1 MSEKVEIKVV
11 SKEKDISITFIM
23 NKEDFLDAILKKLTD
38 DAYITNWILGRAYEI
53 QVKIYKSE

>member
-11 SKEKDISITFIM
+11 NKEKNISMTFIV
-23 NKEDFLDAILKKLTD
+23 NKEDFLGAILKALTD
-38 DAYITNWILGRAYEI
+38 DAYITNWILGQAYEI